1 MRELVLERQPKFQ
14 RARVVRFEVRR
25 CHLALADPAAVES
38 DGEAEALVDD
48 IDDFPRARVV
58 VVGQLRVVAV
68 TVQCVDRFLDEDAV
82 INCRSSTGRLSH
94 DAGVALFSLSV
105 PSDVAIGEDFM
116 GHALLVC
123 DCLLYTS
130 DAADE

>member
-14 RARVVRFEVRR
+14 RARVVRLEIRR
-25 CHLALADPAAVES
+25 CHFALADPAAVEL

-68 TVQCVDRFLDEDAV
+68 TVQRDRD
-82 INCRSSTGRLSH
+82 R
-94 DAGVALFSLSV
+94 
-105 PSDVAIGEDFM
+105 
-116 GHALLVC
+116 
-123 DCLLYTS
+123 
-130 DAADE
+130 